1 MRDEGIDEVKDEGGI
16 EKDGRNE
23 VGGREGRHGVGFL
36 CWQLEAGHR
45 AGVGRKTHR
54 IARTQYSF
62 PEVEPQKKARR
73 DGKSLSTRQLE
84 RLMGAGGHQKVLPI
98 WGWVVLRKQKKCR
111 MDAVEVDAR
120 ASKLLPERS
129 IVSNGKYLI
138 SEPRFQLDV

>member
-1 MRDEGIDEVKDEGGI
+1 MWRRHDVRDEGIDEVKDEGGI

-62 PEVEPQKKARR
+62 PEVEPQIEGSKGRKEFIHRAVGAANGCWRSPKGAAYMGMGGVAQAEEVQ
-73 DGKSLSTRQLE
+73 DG
-84 RLMGAGGHQKVLPI
+84 
-98 WGWVVLRKQKKCR
+98 CC
-111 MDAVEVDAR
+111 
-120 ASKLLPERS
+120 
-129 IVSNGKYLI
+129 
-138 SEPRFQLDV
+138 